1 MKKFGFVLAIASL
14 LVAYGCNKAAK
25 PDNEDSFAA
34 GNIVADSNNGGD
46 GDVIQLTTADFLEKV
61 VNYKDRTERIW
72 NYRGDKPAVVDFYA
86 DWCGPCRMMAPL
98 LKKAARK
105 YAGQVYIYKVD
116 VDKETEVASSFGIQ
130 GIPTLM
136 FIPVGRD
143 PEIIVGAIGEEEL
156 LNKIDNILK

>member
-1 MKKFGFVLAIASL
+1 MKKFRFVLAIAAL
-14 LVAYGCNKAAK
+14 LAAFGCNKAAK
-25 PDNEDSFAA
+25 PEEGDSAA
-34 GNIVADSNNGGD
+34 DTAVTDSNNSGEGS
-46 GDVIQLTTADFLEKV
+46 VIQLTTADFLEKV
-61 VNYKDRTERIW
+61 VNYKDRTERVW

-98 LKKAARK
+98 LKEAAGK

-116 VDKETEVASSFGIQ
+116 VDKENEVASSFGIQ

-143 PEIIVGAIGEEEL
+143 PEIIVGAIGKEEL
-156 LNKIDNILK
+156 FNKIDNILK